1 MAIPVIVQTTSV
13 LAYQK
18 GEFFVFQ
25 PAATNTPTA
34 WAATGLPAGLDIDPG
49 TGRIDGAATE
59 PGVYNVKLTASNG
72 DGVSE
77 PLFLAIGIE
86 SVDFTPD
93 ASIELNVNLQDG
105 SVSVPGNATGA
116 MVFAKRGDVLIF
128 SIGFTK
134 GGNLQTI
141 PLALLNLGV
150 KEFEPEQLLV
160 VSDGLYTHVG
170 SYDTSRYQIVVRLT
184 DEIFNAILSSYEGDN
199 DTYFDARAE
208 LRFAVLHIAPG
219 EMEPE
224 AMERS
229 SQTFTIRLAR
239 DLVSAPLA

>member
-1 MAIPVIVQTTSV
+1 MPVPVIVNTTSV

-25 PAATNTPTA
+25 PAATNSPTS
-34 WAATGLPAGLDIDPG
+34 WAAEGLPAGLDLDTV

-59 PGVYNVKLTASNG
+59 PGVYNVKLTATNAEGTSA
-72 DGVSE
+72 
-77 PLFLAIGIE
+77 PLFVAVGIE
-86 SVDFTPD
+86 SVDYTPD
-93 ASIELNVNLQDG
+93 SSIELNVNLQDG
-105 SVSVPGNATGA
+105 AVSMPGEGSNNV
-116 MVFAKRGDVLIF
+116 VFAKRGDVLIF
-128 SIGFTK
+128 SVGFTK
-134 GGNLQTI
+134 GGTLQTL

-184 DEIFNAILSSYEGDN
+184 DEVFNAILSSYEGDN

-208 LRFAVLHIAPG
+208 LRFAVLHVAPG
-219 EMEPE
+219 ETEPE

-229 SQTFTIRLAR
+229 SQTFTLRLAR
-239 DLVSAPLA
+239 DLVTSPLA